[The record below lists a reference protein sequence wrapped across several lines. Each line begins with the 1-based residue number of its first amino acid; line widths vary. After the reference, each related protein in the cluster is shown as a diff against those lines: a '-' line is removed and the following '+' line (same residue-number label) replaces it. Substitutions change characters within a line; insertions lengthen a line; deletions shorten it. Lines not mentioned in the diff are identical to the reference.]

1 MTVRSA
7 ESDDREQIRAIARD
21 SLQSS
26 YSLSPDQIEM
36 ILEEEFDDTALTD
49 LLDDSE
55 TTVLVVE
62 ETVDNTET
70 VRGFITVEI
79 GTEATIRWLH
89 VDPTARGGGIAT
101 ALLERVREQYADKP
115 IAACILDEAVEGGEF
130 LEGFGLKQGDH
141 DHLLVGGE
149 EFAVTMFTEGQST
162 QTPTEPT
169 VTVPESVTVD
179 GVELS
184 IDRDDSV
191 PGSEAPVLHGVLYGR
206 RRGGVWILLF
216 TVRQYERLY
225 RRTRQ
230 AGVRGLRQH
239 SPGRRVGRCVSL
251 TRLMSAGSPSTNSKL
266 FKR

>member
-191 PGSEAPVLHGVLYGR
+191 PGSEAPF
-206 RRGGVWILLF
+206 F
-216 TVRQYERLY
+216 TVYSTDDEEEAYGYFCSQC
-225 RRTRQ
+225 
-230 AGVRGLRQH
+230 G
-239 SPGRRVGRCVSL
+239 
-251 TRLMSAGSPSTNSKL
+251 STNVSIDGL
-266 FKR
+266 DRLECGDCGNTHLADEWDDAYL

>member
-1 MTVRSA
+1 
-7 ESDDREQIRAIARD
+7 
-21 SLQSS
+21 
-26 YSLSPDQIEM
+26 
-36 ILEEEFDDTALTD
+36 
-49 LLDDSE
+49 
-55 TTVLVVE
+55 VLVVE
-62 ETVDNTET
+62 ETVDDTET

-89 VDPTARGGGIAT
+89 VDQTARGGGIAT

-162 QTPTEPT
+162 ETPTEPT

-179 GVELS
+179 GVDLS

-191 PGSEAPVLHGVLYGR
+191 PGSEAPF
-206 RRGGVWILLF
+206 F
-216 TVRQYERLY
+216 TVYSADGEEEVCTDTSVHSAAV
-225 RRTRQ
+225 RT
-230 AGVRGLRQH
+230 
-239 SPGRRVGRCVSL
+239 SL
-251 TRLMSAGSPSTNSKL
+251 STDSTGWSAGTVATLTWPTSGTMRISDTG
-266 FKR
+266 

>member
-1 MTVRSA
+1 MNVRPA
-7 ESDDREQIRAIARD
+7 ESADREQISAIAHD

-49 LLDDSE
+49 LLDDSD

-62 ETVDNTET
+62 ETVDDTET

-79 GTEATIRWLH
+79 GTEATIRWVH
-89 VDPTARGGGIAT
+89 VDPAARGGGIAT
-101 ALLERVREQYADKP
+101 ALLNRVREQFAEKP

-162 QTPTEPT
+162 ETPTEPT

-179 GVELS
+179 GVDLS

-191 PGSEAPVLHGVLYGR
+191 PGSEAPF
-206 RRGGVWILLF
+206 F
-216 TVRQYERLY
+216 TVYSADGEEEVYGYFCSQCGSTDVSIDGLDRLECGDCGNTHLADEWDDAY
-225 RRTRQ
+225 
-230 AGVRGLRQH
+230 L
-239 SPGRRVGRCVSL
+239 
-251 TRLMSAGSPSTNSKL
+251 
-266 FKR
+266 